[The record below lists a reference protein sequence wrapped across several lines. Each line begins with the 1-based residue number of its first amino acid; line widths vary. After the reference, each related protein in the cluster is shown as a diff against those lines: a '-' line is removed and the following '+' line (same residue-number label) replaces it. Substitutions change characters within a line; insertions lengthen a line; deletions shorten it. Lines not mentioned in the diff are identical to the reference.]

1 MRVLILGSGVVGVAS
16 AWYLAKAGHEVTV
29 IDRQSGPA
37 METSAANAG
46 QISPGYAAPWA
57 APGVPLKA
65 IKWMFQRHAP
75 LAIRLDGSSFQLNWM
90 WQMLKNCNVSHYM
103 TNKGRMVRLAEYSRD
118 CIKALRQETGI
129 QYEGRQGGTLQ
140 LFRTQ
145 QQYENAAK
153 DIAVLEDAGVPYKLL
168 DASQLASAEP
178 ALAQVAHKLTGGLQ
192 LPNDE
197 TGDCQL
203 FTQQLA
209 AMAQQAGVTFLY
221 NHSVDRL
228 LVDGDKISGVQCGDQ
243 LLTADSYVVA
253 FGSYSTALLHGLVS
267 IPVYPLKGYSLTIPI
282 TDASA
287 APFSTVLDETYKIA
301 ITRFDQRIR
310 VGGMAEIVG
319 FNTELEQKRRATLE
333 MVVRDLYPNGGNVE
347 QATFWTGLRPMTPDG
362 TPIVGRTSVKNLY
375 LNTGHGTL
383 GWTMACGS
391 GQLLA
396 DLISGTT
403 PAIPSDDLSVARYST
418 GFRNSRSVPLKGVH
432 PVR

>member
-1 MRVLILGSGVVGVAS
+1 MRVVILGSGVVGVAS

-29 IDRQSGPA
+29 IDRQPGPA

-65 IKWMFQRHAP
+65 VKWMFQRHAP
-75 LAIRLDGSSFQLNWM
+75 LAVRLDGSSFQLSWM
-90 WQMLKNCNVSHYM
+90 WQMLKNCNTEHYM

-145 QQYENAAK
+145 QQFESAAK

-168 DASQLASAEP
+168 EASQLASVEP

-209 AMAQQAGVTFLY
+209 KLAQQAGVTFLY
-221 NHSVDRL
+221 NRSVDRL
-228 LVDGDKISGVQCGDQ
+228 LVEGDKIGGVQCGGEIFK
-243 LLTADSYVVA
+243 ADSYVVA
-253 FGSYSTALLHGLVS
+253 FGSYSTALLRDLVS

-282 TDASA
+282 TDESA

-319 FNTELEQKRRATLE
+319 FNTQLEQKRRETLE
-333 MVVRDLYPNGGNVE
+333 MVVRDLYPNGGRVE
-347 QATFWTGLRPMTPDG
+347 DATFWTGLRPMTPDG
-362 TPIVGRTSVKNLY
+362 TPIVGKTSLKNLF

-391 GQLLA
+391 GQLLS
-396 DLISGTT
+396 DLISGIT
-403 PAIPSDDLSVARYST
+403 PAIPSDDLGVARYSA
-418 GFRNSRSVPLKGVH
+418 GFRSLYTGPLNDVH
-432 PVR
+432 PAR